1 MLNKVR
7 QYISEHRLLDAD
19 KRYLVALSGGAD
31 SVCLLLVL
39 KQLGY
44 QVEAAH
50 CNFLL
55 RGDESNRDEA
65 FAQTLCNEHDIPF
78 HVIHFDTRTYA
89 QLHKVS
95 IEMAARDLRYQ
106 YFENLRR
113 DIQAEG
119 ICVAHHQD
127 DSVETILMNLLRGTG
142 IHGLSGIKPRNGFI
156 LRPLLCVSRKEIEAW
171 LAGQHQTYVTDSTNL
186 EADVVRNKLR
196 LNVIPQLQA
205 ITPSAVGN
213 ILQTAQH
220 ISEATTV
227 YDHYM
232 QEAIGRLVDNDSIT
246 INTLLQEPSPESIL
260 HQWLSTYGF
269 PSALIQSIWNSV
281 ATSQSGAEWYSSTHQ
296 LTICRGKLIVE
307 PKQAERPTLRIPETG
322 VYIYD
327 DNTKIRL
334 STKEGANIIPTPTIA
349 CLDAEKVKFPVI
361 LRPVEKGD
369 RFTPYGMKGS
379 KLISDYLTDIHL
391 SVFEKRR
398 TLVLCQSDGT
408 ILWLAGYRPDAHFCV
423 TSSTHS
429 TLIITLEIQE

>member
-1 MLNKVR
+1 
-7 QYISEHRLLDAD
+7 
-19 KRYLVALSGGAD
+19 
-31 SVCLLLVL
+31 
-39 KQLGY
+39 
-44 QVEAAH
+44 
-50 CNFLL
+50 
-55 RGDESNRDEA
+55 
-65 FAQTLCNEHDIPF
+65 
-78 HVIHFDTRTYA
+78 
-89 QLHKVS
+89 
-95 IEMAARDLRYQ
+95 MAARDLRYQ

-232 QEAIGRLVDNDSIT
+232 QEAIDRLVDNNSIT
-246 INTLLQEPSPESIL
+246 IDTLLQEPSPESIL
-260 HQWLSTYGF
+260 HQWLSPLGF
-269 PSALIQSIWNSV
+269 TSALIENIWQSV

-307 PKQAERPTLRIPETG
+307 PKQAERPVLRIPETG
-322 VYIYD
+322 VYVYD
-327 DNTKIRL
+327 EATKIRL

-361 LRPVEKGD
+361 LRPAEKGD

-379 KLISDYLTDIHL
+379 KLISDYLTDLHL

>member
-55 RGDESNRDEA
+55 RGDESHRDEA

-205 ITPSAVGN
+205 ITPNAVSN
-213 ILQTAQH
+213 ILNTAQH
-220 ISEATTV
+220 LSEATAV

-232 QEAIGRLVDNDSIT
+232 HEALNRLIDSNSIA
-246 INTLLQEPSPESIL
+246 ISDLLHEPSPESLL

-269 PSALIQSIWNSV
+269 PSALIQNIWNSF
-281 ATSQSGAEWYSSTHQ
+281 TSFST
-296 LTICRGKLIVE
+296 
-307 PKQAERPTLRIPETG
+307 RITFYFNL
-322 VYIYD
+322 VYIWPVDKFSVRY
-327 DNTKIRL
+327 I
-334 STKEGANIIPTPTIA
+334 NI
-349 CLDAEKVKFPVI
+349 
-361 LRPVEKGD
+361 
-369 RFTPYGMKGS
+369 S
-379 KLISDYLTDIHL
+379 
-391 SVFEKRR
+391 
-398 TLVLCQSDGT
+398 
-408 ILWLAGYRPDAHFCV
+408 
-423 TSSTHS
+423 
-429 TLIITLEIQE
+429 

>member
-55 RGDESNRDEA
+55 RGDESHRDEV

-89 QLHKVS
+89 KLHKVS

-106 YFENLRR
+106 YFENLRQ
-113 DIQAEG
+113 DIHADG

-171 LAGQHQTYVTDSTNL
+171 LSERHQTYVTDSTNL

-205 ITPSAVGN
+205 ITPNAVSN
-213 ILQTAQH
+213 ILNTAQH
-220 ISEATTV
+220 LSEATAV

-232 QEAIGRLVDNDSIT
+232 HEALNRLIDSNSIA
-246 INTLLQEPSPESIL
+246 ISDLLHEPSPESLL

-281 ATSQSGAEWYSSTHQ
+281 ATSQSGAEWYSATHQ

-307 PKQAERPTLRIPETG
+307 PKQAERPVLRIPENG
-322 VYIYD
+322 VYVYD
-327 DNTKIRL
+327 EATKIRL
-334 STKEGANIIPTPTIA
+334 SQQEGSTVIKQPATA
-349 CLDAEKVKFPVI
+349 CLDAEKIHFPLI
-361 LRPVEKGD
+361 LRPVATGD
-369 RFTPYGMKGS
+369 RFTPFGMKGS
-379 KLISDYLTDIHL
+379 KLISDYLTDLHL

-423 TSSTHS
+423 TSSTRS

>member
-7 QYISEHRLLDAD
+7 QYINDHRLLDAD

-31 SVCLLLVL
+31 SVCLLLVI

-55 RGDESNRDEA
+55 RGDESHRDEA
-65 FAQTLCNEHDIPF
+65 YAQALCNAHDIPF

-113 DIQAEG
+113 DIQASG

-142 IHGLSGIKPRNGFI
+142 IHGLSGIKPRNGHI

-171 LAGQHQTYVTDSTNL
+171 LAEHHQTYVTDSTNL

-205 ITPSAVGN
+205 VTPSAVSN
-213 ILQTAQH
+213 ILKTAQH
-220 ISEATTV
+220 LSEATTI
-227 YDHYM
+227 YDHYI
-232 QEAIGRLVDNDSIT
+232 EETLSRLVNDDSIA
-246 INTLLQEPSPESIL
+246 IDALLEEPSPESLL

-269 PSALIQSIWNSV
+269 PSALIECISQSL
-281 ATSQSGAEWYSSTHQ
+281 ATSQSGAEWYSDTHQ

-307 PKQAERPTLRIPETG
+307 PKQAERPTLRIPEMG

-327 DNTKIRL
+327 ETAKIRL
-334 STKEGANIIPTPTIA
+334 SQQEGATVIKHSATA
-349 CLDAEKVKFPVI
+349 CLDADKVRFPLI
-361 LRPVEKGD
+361 LRPITAGD
-369 RFTPYGMKGS
+369 RFTPFGMKGS
-379 KLISDYLTDIHL
+379 KLVSDYLTDLHL

-398 TLVLCQSDGT
+398 TLVLCQADGT
-408 ILWLAGYRPDAHFCV
+408 ILWLAGHRPDTRFCI
-423 TSSTHS
+423 TSSTRS
-429 TLIITLEIQE
+429 TLIVTFED